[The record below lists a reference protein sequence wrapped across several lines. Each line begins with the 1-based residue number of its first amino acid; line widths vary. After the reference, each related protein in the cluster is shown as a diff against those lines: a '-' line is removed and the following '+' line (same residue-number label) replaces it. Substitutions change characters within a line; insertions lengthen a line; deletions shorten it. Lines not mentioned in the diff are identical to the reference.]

1 MPKKEILVAQWRYR
15 DAKGVLRRAYFGDI
29 VDLTAAEVRRAKAA
43 GVFDPPKPEAKPA
56 DKPATSRRAAKP
68 AAEEASLP
76 EVPEDDD
83 TDDLDG
89 LDDAPADVEASEA
102 ADDDAEAGEV
112 GRPKQAAA
120 KSAWVDYAVS
130 TGFDRED
137 AESMDKYDL
146 IAALK

>member
-56 DKPATSRRAAKP
+56 DKPAPSRRAAKP

-76 EVPEDDD
+76 EVPEDDG
-83 TDDLDG
+83 DDLDG
-89 LDDAPADVEASEA
+89 LDDEPADVEA